1 MLFIPRNI
9 WHHLRAKGA
18 LETEAQLP
26 GTEAGSKY
34 YDLCR
39 GALADARTTFAWLD
53 QQLAASAEVR
63 VYHGPGIS
71 PPEVRKMEEIE
82 QAGAQAKL
90 DVQTLAERCEREH
103 SEARGDDKLA
113 EAQALLRDG
122 VTTEAEAAH
131 QTMLSEAAGGGKV
144 LATDLDSVYAALDE
158 AEEEYEA
165 AEVPEKGA
173 VVQRIRK
180 RCMGVVFMAEA
191 KALYEQKNFEECLKM
206 ATEAKFCFR
215 DADDVVKTGETD
227 RFFSRAEGDRIMTNY
242 SPELKDGNY
251 DAAM

>member
-1 MLFIPRNI
+1 MPLLFIPRNI

-82 QAGAQAKL
+82 QSGAQAKL

-103 SEARGDDKLA
+103 SEARGDDKVTLQKSFLPSLNGA
-113 EAQALLRDG
+113 PYLQQKLKETSFSDRLRVSQA
-122 VTTEAEAAH
+122 
-131 QTMLSEAAGGGKV
+131 S
-144 LATDLDSVYAALDE
+144 
-158 AEEEYEA
+158 
-165 AEVPEKGA
+165 P
-173 VVQRIRK
+173 
-180 RCMGVVFMAEA
+180 
-191 KALYEQKNFEECLKM
+191 
-206 ATEAKFCFR
+206 
-215 DADDVVKTGETD
+215 D
-227 RFFSRAEGDRIMTNY
+227 RQ
-242 SPELKDGNY
+242 
-251 DAAM
+251 